1 MKTIL
6 IFLIVFSIIVV
17 VHEFGHY
24 YFAKRAGILVRE
36 FSIGMGPKLFSQ
48 QAASGTTFTLRML
61 PLGGYVR
68 LAGMSE
74 ELQEVRPGMTVG
86 LILNDDGMVESINTS
101 DYPNTEELPLQ
112 VDQVDLSQEMFI
124 AGITLGQ
131 EEIIRF
137 PVSKKATIIE
147 PDGTFIPVAP
157 IERTYEKASVGSK
170 ILTNIA
176 GPINNFILAI
186 ISFTIVAFMIPGI
199 PTGTNQIGNVI
210 NNSPA
215 QGAGLQAGDRI
226 VEIDGEPIS
235 NWNELTTQIMK
246 HPDETVPVVYERQGE
261 THTVAVNMDAIIED
275 NSGQSYGQL
284 GVTQSVDSHLVSRLK
299 YGFTQTW
306 AVIANVVTT
315 LVGMITRRAGL
326 NQLGGPVAIA
336 QITGQVIQEN
346 SFVLLLQFIGM
357 LSANLGMMNLLP
369 IPALDGGKIIL
380 NLIEGIRGKPLSQEK
395 EGIVTIIGVGILL
408 LLMIV
413 VTWND
418 IMRLLR

>member
-6 IFLIVFSIIVV
+6 IFLIVFSVIVV

-48 QAASGTTFTLRML
+48 QAESGTTFTIRML

-68 LAGMSE
+68 LAGMGE
-74 ELQEVRPGMTVG
+74 EADEVQPGMTAG
-86 LILNDDGMVESINTS
+86 LTLNEDSVVEAINTS
-101 DYPNTEELPLQ
+101 SHSTNEELPLQ
-112 VDQVDLSQEMFI
+112 VDEVDLSREMFI
-124 AGITLGQ
+124 SGITLGQ
-131 EEIIRF
+131 DELVRF
-137 PVSKKATIIE
+137 PVSKTANIIE

-157 IERTYEKASVGSK
+157 IERTYERASVKSK

-186 ISFTIVAFMIPGI
+186 LTFMIVGFMIPGI
-199 PTGTNQIGNVI
+199 PTGSNQIGDVI
-210 NNSPA
+210 ENSSA
-215 QGAGLQAGDRI
+215 QVAGLKGGDRI
-226 VEIDGEPIS
+226 VEIDGHS
-235 NWNELTTQIMK
+235 VTNWNDLTSQIMQ
-246 HPDETVPVVYERQGE
+246 HPDETVAVVYERQGQAHE
-261 THTVAVNMDAIIED
+261 VEVNIDAIFED
-275 NSGQSYGQL
+275 GSGQSYGQL
-284 GVTQSVDSHLVSRLK
+284 GVTQSVDTHLLSRLK

-306 AVIANVVTT
+306 AVIVNVVGTIIAM
-315 LVGMITRRAGL
+315 LTRRVGL

-336 QITGQVIQEN
+336 QITGQVVQEN
-346 SFVLLLQFIGM
+346 SFVLLLQFVGM

-369 IPALDGGKIIL
+369 VPALDGGKIVL
-380 NLIEGIRGKPLSQEK
+380 NIIEGVRGKPLSQEK
-395 EGIVTIIGVGILL
+395 EGIITIIGVGLLL